1 MIGRI
6 IFIKKVH
13 LSKWA
18 KFIPKAV
25 DIINKKRKI
34 KNSLSFIQMYTNNN
48 PIKYQYLGLPELP
61 YIYEIG
67 DLVALKAL
75 ATPEGVEAKG
85 HPGFK
90 RSLGKHFWGNVGD
103 ILTLHI
109 SVGYDEERFLDSKD
123 EERSKT
129 QKRKIRARKWVV
141 ANGGRKNKF
150 KAIQLYKVTG
160 SHQWFPLSDIAPRLS

>member
-1 MIGRI
+1 M
-6 IFIKKVH
+6 
-13 LSKWA
+13 SKWA

-90 RSLGKHFWGNVGD
+90 RSLGKHFWGNVGC
-103 ILTLHI
+103 ILEYFVWVLQIHHCQLSSIEGILAFHVTSANAFQMI
-109 SVGYDEERFLDSKD
+109 SRLKVKL
-123 EERSKT
+123 
-129 QKRKIRARKWVV
+129 KIFHTSYYR
-141 ANGGRKNKF
+141 
-150 KAIQLYKVTG
+150 
-160 SHQWFPLSDIAPRLS
+160 

>member
-1 MIGRI
+1 M
-6 IFIKKVH
+6 
-13 LSKWA
+13 SKWA

>member
-34 KNSLSFIQMYTNNN
+34 KNSLSFIQTTNNN